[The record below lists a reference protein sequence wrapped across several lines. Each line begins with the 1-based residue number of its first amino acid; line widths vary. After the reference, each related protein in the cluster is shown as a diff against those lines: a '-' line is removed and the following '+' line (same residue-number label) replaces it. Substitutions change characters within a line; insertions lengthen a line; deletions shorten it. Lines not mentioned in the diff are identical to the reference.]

1 MSDFVC
7 RNNIFLFLYAIVNN
21 FGMDP
26 DEFFF
31 DPADLYQY
39 KDISNVII
47 RLDLNLNVN

>member
-7 RNNIFLFLYAIVNN
+7 RNNIFLFLYAAVNN

-26 DEFFF
+26 DDFFF

-39 KDISNVII
+39 KDISKVIKRI
-47 RLDLNLNVN
+47 EIQYM